1 MVIDKGVHFYVFPRS
16 HKLLKQWPLRRD
28 QSQQDVAKIGFIH
41 PPQPAEALIDIYIHI
56 YIYIYN
62 GDNFALSLNFKIFL
76 YAILLLSLRPLI
88 NIFYF
93 RKFQLTSR
101 VKLIIFK

>member
-41 PPQPAEALIDIYIHI
+41 PPQPAEAHIDIYIHIYI

-62 GDNFALSLNFKIFL
+62 GDNFALSLNFKIFFICNFNVVPQ
-76 YAILLLSLRPLI
+76 AID
-88 NIFYF
+88 
-93 RKFQLTSR
+93 
-101 VKLIIFK
+101 